1 MLAWVTYNPD
11 EISGGRK
18 PKVSYSTTIGV
29 GLVGPKLMPKGES
42 DGQLVNIPAL
52 QFLVMEGQSIV
63 DEAFY

>member
-1 MLAWVTYNPD
+1 
-11 EISGGRK
+11 
-18 PKVSYSTTIGV
+18 
-29 GLVGPKLMPKGES
+29 MPKGES